1 MYYCGITG
9 KGPEDQLGEPQL
21 WEEHTS
27 ESCIYIFSFFESFF
41 FLLVSVC
48 CESPLFGKCFKPLYS
63 VSIVSMYT
71 TPKSILNE
79 P

>member
-41 FLLVSVC
+41 F
-48 CESPLFGKCFKPLYS
+48 S
-63 VSIVSMYT
+63 VSFGLLRVSFVWKMLQT
-71 TPKSILNE
+71 AILGQHSVHVHNPKINFK
-79 P
+79 